1 MSIVPDLP
9 RRRDLFVAILLAV
22 ITGLHSGSASAGLWQ
37 SAKEH
42 DKKKVVKF
50 DPVYKAKLSARDGP
64 AKVATSPS
72 DYRRSGYIKIG
83 SIRVEYIS
91 KTCFPKGRSGKI
103 KCYQKSY
110 SGTPTE
116 RLLQESAKYGGDVV
130 DLRTDNYQ
138 ASGQATMAGRCIE
151 TGTRTVY
158 YTVCRRYSST
168 GWCAYS
174 TTETRTQTYCKRHKM
189 IYGTKNFTRSQG
201 IVWRHDPELIKRIK
215 YDTIFNQAIRTGNRA
230 HVADLIAKG
239 MPTGRP
245 DMKGRYPIIT
255 AVSAN
260 RTGITK
266 LLLDNGADPRAES
279 SKALIIATEN
289 NNAQIVGMLLDKD
302 ADPNSKIGFFKRLRT
317 KTAPAKGQPLIIA
330 TSNNNVQIARLLL
343 DKGANP
349 NVKAGQPLKNAIYK
363 RNTVMIKL
371 LLEKGAR
378 PGKGSILTTAVSMG
392 DVGLVQMLL
401 DRGASANS
409 KSFGGVTPLQQA
421 ARNGNVDIIRLL
433 IKKGAY
439 VNKRSMGQTNTPLI
453 DAVSRGHVQAVRVLL
468 DAKADV
474 NIKNTPK
481 GLGLLS
487 RMARQRGKTAL
498 TIARQKYSY
507 TTNPAKKRD
516 YQQIVSMLVAA
527 GAKELR

>member
-1 MSIVPDLP
+1 MLIIPDLP
-9 RRRDLFVAILLAV
+9 GRWSLFITFLLV
-22 ITGLHSGSASAGLWQ
+22 IIIGLPPESASAGWLQ
-37 SAKEH
+37 SAKER

-50 DPVYKAKLSARDGP
+50 DPVYKAKLSARGSS

-72 DYRRSGYIKIG
+72 DYRRSGYIRIG
-83 SIRVEYIS
+83 SIWVEYIS

-116 RLLQESAKYGGDVV
+116 RLLRESANYGGDVV

-138 ASGQATMAGRCIE
+138 ASGQATMNGRCIA

-158 YTVCRRYSST
+158 YTVCGRYSST

-174 TTETRTQTYCKRHKM
+174 TTESRIQTYCKRYEI
-189 IYGTKNFTRSQG
+189 IYGTKYFTRSQG
-201 IVWRHDPELIKRIK
+201 IVWRNDPELIKRIK
-215 YDTIFNQAIRTGNRA
+215 YDAIFNQAIRTGNRA
-230 HVADLIAKG
+230 RVAALIAKG
-239 MPTGRP
+239 MPAGRP

-255 AVSAN
+255 AVGAN
-260 RTGITK
+260 RAGITK
-266 LLLDNGADPRAES
+266 LLLDNGADARAES
-279 SKALIIATEN
+279 SKALIIATRN

-302 ADPNSKIGFFKRLRT
+302 ADPNSKIGFFKSLRT
-317 KTAPAKGQPLIIA
+317 KTTPAKGQPLIIA

-343 DKGANP
+343 NKGANP

-392 DVGLVQMLL
+392 DAGLVRMLL

-439 VNKRSMGQTNTPLI
+439 LNKRSLGQANTPLM

-474 NIKNTPK
+474 NVKNTPK
-481 GLGLLS
+481 GLGLFS
-487 RMARQRGKTAL
+487 RMAGQRGKTAL

-507 TTNPAKKRD
+507 TTNLAKKRD
-516 YQQIVSMLVAA
+516 YQQIISMLVAA
-527 GAKELR
+527 GAKEIR